1 MSLIYTNPQS
11 FNSGIHL
18 NGATPLDDR
27 LQIEDISDIYISNT
41 PDGINNCAVYGM
53 AYDGMVISVVD
64 PNHDHS
70 KDVILI
76 QLKDATPYEYGSPGE
91 VNETN
96 YTEYWTITGKNNDE
110 YITNV
115 LDPSIKNI
123 QNYVNTNN
131 ITTVNGSAI
140 DVTPLENENGV
151 GYKYELGVKVDNSTI
166 KVVNDIIT
174 GGEYSLAKLTTV
186 DSSIILSSYQLQ
198 YKAPG
203 ASSFTFIGDKI
214 NIPKDFV
221 LENVYI
227 CKATKTGET
236 YTETAVQDD
245 VTTEEWQAAEGD
257 VYIHFIWNVKSGDDY
272 ITESYLKVQD
282 IIGDDIKNLQ
292 DAVSNL
298 QITDEAINSSIN
310 DVSTRLYELSSSVI
324 GGGNYNTNKSNSI
337 SMLSSHGN
345 LPAGTTVE

>member
-1 MSLIYTNPQS
+1 MSLRYNNPQS

-18 NGATPLDDR
+18 NAAQPLDDR
-27 LQIEDISDIYISNT
+27 LQIDDISNIYISNT
-41 PDGINNCAVYGM
+41 PEGINGCAIYGM

-64 PNHDHS
+64 PNHDHT

-76 QLKDATPYEYGSPGE
+76 QLKDATPYEFGAPGE
-91 VNETN
+91 VNEDN
-96 YTEYWTITGKNNDE
+96 YTEYWSITGKNNDE
-110 YITNV
+110 YIIDV

-123 QNYVNTNN
+123 QNYINTEN

-166 KVVNDIIT
+166 KVVNDKIT
-174 GGEYSLAKLTTV
+174 GGEYSLSKLSTV
-186 DSSIILSSYQLQ
+186 DSSIILSSYQLK

-203 ASSFTFIGDKI
+203 ASSFTYIGDKI

-310 DVSTRLYELSSSVI
+310 DVSTRLYELSSSVS
-324 GGGNYNTNKSNSI
+324 GGGHYNTNKSNNI
-337 SMLSSHGN
+337 SMLSSHGC
-345 LPAGTTVE
+345 LPAGTTVA